1 MEKNKK
7 TKLDNRTVK
16 GLFHY
21 LGRYKF
27 TLIFSIIP
35 ASLSVIFS
43 LLIPYFVG
51 EAIDCMAIQGQV
63 NFDDLYPI
71 LIKIGACALLSG
83 VCTWI
88 FNLLINKV
96 SFQTVADL
104 RKDAFGKL
112 MRLPLSYIDSHS
124 HGETVSR
131 IISDAE
137 QLCDGLLIGVGQLY
151 SGVVTV
157 IVTLVIM
164 LSVDWIT
171 AIVVIILTPLS
182 LFVAKFI
189 SGKIHRFFVAQ
200 SVIKGEQTGY
210 TQECINSVKTVKAI
224 TGEEAIIEKYGSIN
238 EKYRK
243 TALKAVFF
251 SSLVNPTTRFVNSVV
266 YAAAALVGGISVIYN
281 PGFTVGM
288 LTSFL
293 GYSSQYAKPFNE
305 ISSVVTE
312 FQNALACAGRVFELL
327 AEPELSKEPTVYKN
341 VATEGRVVFDSVSFS
356 YTEDKPLIEDLN
368 LDVNPGQ
375 HIAIVGPTGCGKTT
389 LINLLMRF
397 YDVRSGCIMVDGVDI
412 RELPRHELRKK
423 YGMVLQDTWIKKGTV
438 KENIALA
445 KPDANDDEIIEAA
458 KACKAHEFIE
468 KLPNG
473 YNTVIGEDNTR
484 LSQGQKQ
491 LICCARIMLLDPP
504 MLILDEATS
513 SIDTRTEAIISKAFD
528 MMTKNKTSF
537 IVAHRLSTIENA
549 DMILVMKDG
558 HIVEKGKHT
567 ELLSKGGLYYN
578 MHNSRFA

>member
-1 MEKNKK
+1 MAKKIVKADKK
-7 TKLDNRTVK
+7 TLN
-16 GLFHY
+16 GLFSY

-35 ASLSVIFS
+35 ASGAVIFS
-43 LLIPYFVG
+43 LLIPFLVG
-51 EAIDCMAIQGQV
+51 EAIDCMAIQGGV
-63 NFDDLYPI
+63 LFEELYPI
-71 LIKIGACALLSG
+71 LIKIALCAIASG
-83 VCTWI
+83 ICNWI

-96 SFQTVADL
+96 AFGTVADL
-104 RKDAFGKL
+104 RKDAFSKL

-137 QLCDGLLIGVGQLY
+137 QLSDGLLMGVAQLY
-151 SGVVTV
+151 SGVVTI

-164 LSVDWIT
+164 LMVDPIT
-171 AIVVIILTPLS
+171 ALVVILLTPLS

-189 SGKIHRFFVAQ
+189 SGRIHKFFVAQ
-200 SVIKGEQTGY
+200 TVLKGEQTGY
-210 TQECINSVKTVKAI
+210 TQEYISSVKTVKAI
-224 TGEEAIIEKYGSIN
+224 TGEDVTIEKYREIN

-243 TALKAVFF
+243 TSLKAVFF

-266 YAAAALVGGISVIYN
+266 YAAAALVGGISAIYN
-281 PGFTVGM
+281 PSFTVGM

-312 FQNALACAGRVFELL
+312 FQNALACAQRVFELL
-327 AEPELSKEPTVYKN
+327 SEPELSEEPTSYPEIK
-341 VATEGRVVFDSVSFS
+341 TEGRVTFDSVSFC
-356 YTEDKPLIEDLN
+356 YTEDKPLIEDLT
-368 LDVNPGQ
+368 LEIKPGQ
-375 HIAIVGPTGCGKTT
+375 HVAIVGPTGCGKTT

-397 YDVRSGCIMVDGVDI
+397 YDVGSGAILVDGVDI
-412 RELPRHELRKK
+412 RQLPRWELRRK
-423 YGMVLQDTWIKKGTV
+423 YGMVLQDTWIKKGSV
-438 KENIALA
+438 RENIALSR
-445 KPDANDDEIIEAA
+445 PDATDEEIVKAA
-458 KACKAHEFIE
+458 KACRAHDFIV

-473 YNTVIGEDNTR
+473 YDTVIGEDNTR

-491 LICCARIMLLDPP
+491 LLCCARIMLLDPP

-528 MMTKNKTSF
+528 MMTKGKTSF

-549 DMILVMKDG
+549 DLILVMKDG
-558 HIVEKGKHT
+558 HIVERGKHQ
-567 ELLSKGGLYYN
+567 ELLSKGGLYFT
-578 MHNSRFA
+578 MHNSRFN

>member
-1 MEKNKK
+1 MAKK
-7 TKLDNRTVK
+7 TVKADKKTIK
-16 GLFHY
+16 GLFSY

-35 ASLSVIFS
+35 ASASVIFS
-43 LLIPYFVG
+43 LLIPFLVG
-51 EAIDCMAIQGQV
+51 EAIDCMALQGGV
-63 NFDDLYPI
+63 LFDELYPI
-71 LIKIGACALLSG
+71 LIKIALSAIASG
-83 VCTWI
+83 LCNWF
-88 FNLLINKV
+88 FNLLINRV
-96 SFQTVADL
+96 AFRTVADL
-104 RKDAFGKL
+104 RKDAFSKL

-137 QLCDGLLIGVGQLY
+137 QLSDGLLMGVAQLY

-157 IVTLVIM
+157 VATLVIM
-164 LSVDWIT
+164 LTVDTIT
-171 AIVVIILTPLS
+171 ALVVILLTPLS

-189 SGKIHRFFVAQ
+189 SGRIHKFFVAQ
-200 SVIKGEQTGY
+200 TILKGEQTGY
-210 TQECINSVKTVKAI
+210 TQEYISSVKTVKAI
-224 TGEEAIIEKYGSIN
+224 TGEDVTIEKYSELN

-266 YAAAALVGGISVIYN
+266 YAAAALVGGVSAIYN
-281 PGFTVGM
+281 PSFTVGM

-312 FQNALACAGRVFELL
+312 FQNALACAQRVFELL
-327 AEPELSKEPTVYKN
+327 AEPELSEDPKSYPQVK
-341 VATEGRVVFDSVSFS
+341 TEGRVTFDSVSFC
-356 YTEDKPLIEDLN
+356 YTEDKPLIEDLT
-368 LDVNPGQ
+368 LDVMPGQ

-397 YDVRSGCIMVDGVDI
+397 YDVKSGAILVDGVDI
-412 RELPRHELRKK
+412 RELPRAELRRK
-423 YGMVLQDTWIKKGTV
+423 YGMVLQDTWIKKGSV
-438 KENIALA
+438 RENIALSRPNA
-445 KPDANDDEIIEAA
+445 TEEEIIKAA
-458 KACKAHEFIE
+458 KACRAHDFIV
-468 KLPNG
+468 KLPKG
-473 YNTVIGEDNTR
+473 YDTVIGEDNTR

-491 LICCARIMLLDPP
+491 LLCCARIMLLAPP

-528 MMTKNKTSF
+528 MMTEGKTSF

-549 DMILVMKDG
+549 DLILVMKDG
-558 HIVEKGKHT
+558 HIVEKGKHQ
-567 ELLSKGGLYYN
+567 ELLDKGGLYYT
-578 MHNSRFA
+578 MHNSRFN